1 MAPVANPFGDGSQPV
16 ALAHRGGAREGVEN
30 SRTAFQRALDLGLR
44 WIETDVRASRDG
56 HAIVFHDAT
65 LDRTTDATG
74 PIDQHPLAQ
83 LRDVRLADGQP
94 PLTLAEAL
102 AIWPAARFNVDV
114 KCAAAVGPFLRA
126 VAEADAWDRV
136 CAASF
141 SSRRL
146 GLLRRLAPGRLAT
159 SVGTAEAASLVLG
172 RAPQRGACAVQLP
185 PRPRGLPLVTAR
197 LVTRAHAAGLAVHVW
212 TVDDPGEMRRLLDL
226 GVDGIVTDRPSV
238 LATVLAER
246 GAWPQ
251 R

>member
-1 MAPVANPFGDGSQPV
+1 VAPVANPFGDGSQPV
-16 ALAHRGGAREGVEN
+16 ALAHRGGAREAVEN
-30 SRTAFQRALDLGLR
+30 SRTAFHHALDLGLR

-65 LDRTTDATG
+65 LDRTTDGTG
-74 PIDQHPLAQ
+74 PLDQHTLAQ
-83 LRDVRLADGQP
+83 LRDVHLADGQP

-102 AIWPAARFNVDV
+102 ATWPAARFNVDV

-146 GLLRRLAPGRLAT
+146 RLLRRLAPGRLAT
-159 SVGTAEAASLVLG
+159 SVGTAAAASLVLG
-172 RAPQRGACAVQLP
+172 RVPNRGACAVQLP

-197 LVTRAHAAGLAVHVW
+197 LVTRAHDAGLAVHVW
-212 TVDDPGEMRRLLDL
+212 TVDDPAQMRGLLDL